1 MAQFHKTGA
10 IEILHGQGRRN
21 HGQKRC
27 SHGQKRHIPAP
38 KSKTIFVSQRTAQSD
53 ETLFR

>member
-1 MAQFHKTGA
+1 MAQFHKNGA